1 MWTKMTKDDKDVDK
15 DDMDVDKNS
24 KGKPRCSLAASFYV
38 LPWQLFSL
46 ASTSGFNLSHFF
58 S

>member
-1 MWTKMTKDDKDVDK
+1 MTKDDKD
-15 DDMDVDKNS
+15 MDKNS
-24 KGKPRCSLAASFYV
+24 KGNPRCSLAVSFYV